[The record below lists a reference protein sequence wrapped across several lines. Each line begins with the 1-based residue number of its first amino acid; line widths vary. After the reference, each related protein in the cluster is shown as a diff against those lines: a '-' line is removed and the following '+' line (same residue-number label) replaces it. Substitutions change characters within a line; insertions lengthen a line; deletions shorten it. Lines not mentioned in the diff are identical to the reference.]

1 VRLRNRADPRPSILT
16 VRVPSDPTR
25 HLCYSPNINQMS
37 ASTSKAGESE
47 PKPQEN
53 LPNLG
58 VLEEDDEFEE
68 FAVAGQLKGYM
79 IMISSL
85 ILPFKPIVL
94 FSSQQIGTIRKQ
106 IWLILEEHNLEQR
119 SLEETNSGKTIG
131 MMMILR
137 MNSAF
142 N

>member
-1 VRLRNRADPRPSILT
+1 
-16 VRVPSDPTR
+16 
-25 HLCYSPNINQMS
+25 MS
-37 ASTSKAGESE
+37 ASTSKDGEPSNTAD
-47 PKPQEN
+47 KKTQN

-68 FAVAGQLKGYM
+68 FAVAGQLRAN
-79 IMISSL
+79 L
-85 ILPFKPIVL
+85 IYF
-94 FSSQQIGTIRKQ
+94 FTCFHHTQIGTIRKL

-119 SLEETNSGKTIG
+119 SLVGTNSGKTIG
-131 MMMILR
+131 MMMISR

>member
-1 VRLRNRADPRPSILT
+1 
-16 VRVPSDPTR
+16 
-25 HLCYSPNINQMS
+25 MS
-37 ASTSKAGESE
+37 ASTSKAGEPS
-47 PKPQEN
+47 KPEQKTQEN

-68 FAVAGQLKGYM
+68 FAVAGQLYD
-79 IMISSL
+79 
-85 ILPFKPIVL
+85 IVSD
-94 FSSQQIGTIRKQ
+94 FTVKFFVFITQIGTIRKR
-106 IWLILEEHNLEQR
+106 IWLILEEHNLEQP
-119 SLEETNSGKTIG
+119 SLEGINSGKTIG